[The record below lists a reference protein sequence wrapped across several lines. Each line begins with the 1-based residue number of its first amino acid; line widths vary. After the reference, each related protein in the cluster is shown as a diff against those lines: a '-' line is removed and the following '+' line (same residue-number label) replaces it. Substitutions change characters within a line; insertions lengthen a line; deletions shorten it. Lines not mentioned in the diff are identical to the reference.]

1 MIMNTFKKVIK
12 YLGVSILIYLILT
25 ISFKLTIDTG
35 ADFLIALLS
44 MQLIIPLYSI
54 IYFSKVT
61 YDKDL
66 KIYIKILL
74 CISYILIFNEYM
86 HFSIIF
92 ESLSMFIFA
101 IFPVILGIVL
111 GLFLRHIENKQ
122 DKTIN
127 YKYIYLALILGGII
141 FAVCFLY
148 TLIF

>member
-12 YLGVSILIYLILT
+12 YLGVSILIYLVLT